1 MGRKVGSGLMHC
13 SHRFDSLIAFL
24 FLTESVLSALCRLF
38 MVFLQPP
45 LAIACHMPLH
55 ALTSAHD
62 KYVHGWTS
70 LSLCVRILVGLFQ
83 PQGAMYVINLFPFS
97 CSASTECMGVWMGM
111 GGGGGVFNDF
121 GWV

>member
-70 LSLCVRILVGLFQ
+70 LSLCVHIPVGLFQ
-83 PQGAMYVINLFPFS
+83 PQGAMYVINLAPFHAVLAQS
-97 CSASTECMGVWMGM
+97 VWVYGWGWGVGCIQ
-111 GGGGGVFNDF
+111 
-121 GWV
+121 